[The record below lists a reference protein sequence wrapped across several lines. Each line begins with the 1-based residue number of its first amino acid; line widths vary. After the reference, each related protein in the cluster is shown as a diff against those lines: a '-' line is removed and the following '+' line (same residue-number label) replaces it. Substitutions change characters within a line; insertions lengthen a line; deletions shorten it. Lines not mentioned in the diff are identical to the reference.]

1 MSNLRVIEFF
11 SGIGGWRSALSQVT
25 EEYDIV
31 IAFDINPIANFV
43 YSSTYHCQPSN
54 VSLRGQR
61 GKEECGE
68 EIIVSLFHREVLKI

>member
-31 IAFDINPIANFV
+31 IALDINPIANLV
-43 YSSTYHCQPSN
+43 YSSRYHCQPSN
-54 VSLRGQR
+54 VSQISLRSEDR
-61 GKEECGE
+61 EEECE
-68 EIIVSLFHREVLKI
+68 EE